1 MGQITES
8 DLQKADI
15 IVSTTSAA
23 ISGVIRAAS
32 GSNISH
38 ARLYIGD
45 GYVIEAVGSGVVK
58 TTLQAAMTSDTLTIA
73 YRRREMSSAIAD
85 AVVRFAERQIGKG
98 YDASGAAGAGQ
109 ASVRGLVI
117 TTLFP
122 LGPLVGAFAIGG
134 TIGNYI
140 APDNRF
146 FCSELVVRAF
156 QAANA
161 PISNSRPNLV
171 QPGELPSSSYLQY
184 VGHLR
189 GS

>member
-1 MGQITES
+1 MGQISQS

-45 GYVIEAVGSGVVK
+45 GYIIEAVGSGVVK
-58 TTLQAAMTSDTLTIA
+58 TTLQAAMSSDTLTVA

-109 ASVRGLVI
+109 ASGRGVVI
-117 TTLFP
+117 SALFP
-122 LGPLVGAFAIGG
+122 LIGAFSLGG

-184 VGHLR
+184 IGHLR

>member
-1 MGQITES
+1 MGQIAES

-15 IVSTTSAA
+15 IVSTTTAKV
-23 ISGVIRAAS
+23 SGVIRTAT

-38 ARLYIGD
+38 ARLYIGN
-45 GYVIEAVGSGVVK
+45 GEVIEAVGDGVVK
-58 TTLQAAMTSDTLTIA
+58 TTLRAAMASDTLTIA
-73 YRRREMSSAIAD
+73 YRRRGLDSSTAD
-85 AVVRFAERQIGKG
+85 AVVRFAERQIGKV
-98 YDASGAAGAGQ
+98 YDYSGAAGAGQ
-109 ASVRGLVI
+109 ASGRGI
-117 TTLFP
+117 IISALFP
-122 LGPLVGAFAIGG
+122 LVGSFALGG

-146 FCSELVVRAF
+146 FCSELVARAF

-161 PISNSRPNLV
+161 PISNDRPNLV

-189 GS
+189 GGS

>member
-1 MGQITES
+1 MGQISQS

-45 GYVIEAVGSGVVK
+45 GYIIEAVGSGVVK
-58 TTLQAAMTSDTLTIA
+58 TTLQAAMSSDTLTVA

-109 ASVRGLVI
+109 ASGRGLLISV
-117 TTLFP
+117 LLAP
-122 LGPLVGAFAIGG
+122 AGAFSLGG

-184 VGHLR
+184 IGHLR